1 MEKIFLGF
9 GAPIF
14 AILVGYLAISVI
26 GYYVHRAELK
36 DIKLLLHEHSG
47 NFKRVVWR
55 DECQKDRGTCSKH
68 TDERHM
74 EVIRRIDR
82 LENAFKNCMDNL
94 VEALSKDR
102 E

>member
-1 MEKIFLGF
+1 
-9 GAPIF
+9 
-14 AILVGYLAISVI
+14 
-26 GYYVHRAELK
+26 
-36 DIKLLLHEHSG
+36 
-47 NFKRVVWR
+47 VVWR

-82 LENAFKNCMDNL
+82 LENAFKNCMDDL

-102 E
+102 G